1 MKNDAIRQSI
11 NRLKTARF
19 TIMWAVAVLTFLVFD
34 IVWCSLTTF
43 RSMSFP
49 ATYLYAIGAGT
60 LFSLPSA
67 FWPRRLWIQ
76 VTVLIL
82 LDCLLV
88 SNLMYFRTYFTA
100 IPAASYLLAGNL
112 AEFKS
117 SVTDSINWWT
127 DIIFF
132 LITTAGTVIASR
144 RKPEPVGAPLYFN
157 GLGVM
162 ALLCGVV
169 TIPYGGPINHI
180 RKLTQMCYYINCP
193 PAVYTV
199 FGKIAADISANNET
213 LNKETEA
220 EVNYWMVQNDSIH
233 ASYPMANRLGGVKVS
248 NLVIIYLESF
258 ENWPIG
264 KTVEGQEITPVINSL
279 ITDSTT
285 LYIPRVLSQAG
296 NGRSID
302 AQLMMLAGMYPML
315 NEVYSMTHADNE
327 YHTIHKAMKY
337 AEPST
342 RIYILTGDKRGTW
355 NQIKVAE
362 SFGVDTLLDASAW
375 EKTETVGNPPKL
387 SDNALFS
394 QAVEKM
400 RRGEIWPEGE
410 PALVHVIGYSS
421 HNPFR
426 IPEDKRHI
434 TLKNEY
440 PERIAEYITAVNYVD
455 HALATLIDY
464 IRSRSDSDRTMIVIM
479 GDHEGL
485 GNYRRNALSH
495 PATAG
500 ILQSEGMIPVIVLNS
515 PVSGRIDAVAGQVDI
530 YSTLLDLMELRGY
543 GHEGMGQSVLDP
555 SRIPAAVDPAGKIVA
570 DSIVPPAIERRL
582 TDARRVSDAIIK
594 FDMLR
599 GMTK

>member
-1 MKNDAIRQSI
+1 MKNDALRQSI

-19 TIMWAVAVLTFLVFD
+19 TVMWAAAVLTFLVFD

-60 LFSLPSA
+60 LFALPSA

-117 SVTDSINWWT
+117 SVSDSINWWT

-132 LITTAGTVIASR
+132 LITIAGTVIASR
-144 RKPEPVGAPLYFN
+144 RKPEPVGAPLYFS
-157 GLGVM
+157 GLGIM
-162 ALLCGVV
+162 ALLCGLV
-169 TIPYGGPINHI
+169 TIPYGGPVKHI
-180 RKLTQMCYYINCP
+180 RKLTQMCYHINCP

-213 LNKETEA
+213 LSKEAEA
-220 EVNYWMVQNDSIH
+220 EVKDWIAQNDSIH
-233 ASYPMANRLGGVKVS
+233 ATYPMANRPEGGKVS
-248 NLVIIYLESF
+248 SLVVIYLESF
-258 ENWPIG
+258 ESWPIG
-264 KTVEGQEITPVINSL
+264 KSVEGQEITPVINSL
-279 ITDSTT
+279 IADSTT
-285 LYIPRVLSQAG
+285 LYLPRVLSQAG

-315 NEVYSMTHADNE
+315 NEVYSMTHSDNE
-327 YHTIHKAMKY
+327 YHTIHKAMK
-337 AEPST
+337 AANPAT
-342 RIYILTGDKRGTW
+342 RAYILTGDKRGTW
-355 NQIKVAE
+355 NQIKVAQ

-387 SDNALFS
+387 SDNALFC

-410 PALVHVIGYSS
+410 PALVHLIGYSS

-426 IPEDKRHI
+426 IPEDKRQI
-434 TLKNEY
+434 TLNNEY
-440 PERIAEYITAVNYVD
+440 PERIADYITAVNYVD
-455 HALATLIDY
+455 HALATMIDY
-464 IRSRSDSDRTMIVIM
+464 IRSRSDSDSTMIVIM
-479 GDHEGL
+479 GDYEGL

-500 ILQSEGMIPVIVLNS
+500 ILQSDGMIPVIVLNS

-530 YSTLLDLMELRGY
+530 YSTLLDLMELRKY

-555 SRIPAAVDPAGKIVA
+555 SRIPAAVDPTGKIVA
-570 DSIVPPAIERRL
+570 DSIVPQAIEQRL